1 VSPDRFLGSGIRS
14 GPEIATRG
22 GRNGP
27 VTGPFFGL
35 WHQERAEN
43 CTGCC
48 APRAYACTGSSIGYA
63 RQAARLALLPG
74 FPSIFVHPFLPFL
87 AVARVL
93 VAVGRLSRYHT
104 IHLICY

>member
-74 FPSIFVHPFLPFL
+74 FPSIFVHPFLPFR
-87 AVARVL
+87 AVALVL